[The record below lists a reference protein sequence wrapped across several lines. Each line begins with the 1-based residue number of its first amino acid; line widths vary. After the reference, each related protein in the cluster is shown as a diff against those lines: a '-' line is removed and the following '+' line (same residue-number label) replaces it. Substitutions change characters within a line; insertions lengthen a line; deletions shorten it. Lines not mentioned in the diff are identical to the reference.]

1 MLHAATFMPVLP
13 LAGFVVLALFGR
25 RLGHPWAGWLG
36 TATVT
41 GAFVAAL
48 ITYGGLLGRH
58 SGASREFILNWF
70 TWIPVG
76 GLQVHAALLIDPLSM
91 TMALFVTGVSALIH
105 LYSIGYMKGDAD
117 FPKFFL
123 YLNLFVASMLL
134 LILGDNL
141 LFTFV
146 GWEGVGVCSYWLVSF
161 WFGRDSAA
169 SAGKK
174 AFLYNRLADVGF
186 LIAMFLVFDKTGTL
200 NYQGI
205 FAHVSSIDPAS
216 RTAICLLLFVAAA
229 GKSAQLPLFPWL
241 ADAMEGPTPVSALIH
256 AATMV
261 TAGVYLMCRIAPLL
275 ALSHPA
281 QLVVASI
288 GAATAFIAALIGCG
302 QQDIKKV
309 LAYSTVSQL
318 GYMFLAVGTGAYEA
332 AIFLMVAH
340 AFFKGLLFL
349 GAGSVIHGL
358 HDEQDLKRM
367 GNLRRYMKITFLTFG
382 AGWLAIAG
390 IPPLSGFF
398 AKGDVLENAFAHFP
412 ILWAIGLITALL
424 TAYYMT
430 RLFALAF
437 LGDDRWRRLIDTR
450 PSTVDAL
457 AAEDAAAHAH
467 ASADA
472 SADADVA
479 AGAHE
484 VAGAPGEPADH
495 GSDNAAPHES
505 PWVMA
510 LPLVV
515 LSVLAIAGGLLNLPG
530 NVFHWDPL
538 GWLKPVFGTALY
550 NPVQSTSTRWVLSIA
565 DAVVALIGVGFGLR
579 LWTQHTDIPALEPT
593 ALRKALYI
601 DDIYDAVIGRPSEA
615 FATFCATVIE
625 AKVIDGAV
633 NGVARL
639 ARGSGARLRR
649 VQTGFVRQYAL
660 GIVLG
665 TVILLAYMATR
676 AWS

>member
-1 MLHAATFMPVLP
+1 MLHAAYLMPLLP
-13 LAGFVVLALFGR
+13 LAGFVVLAALGR
-25 RLGHPWAGWLG
+25 RLGDPWAGWLG
-36 TATVT
+36 TATVA
-41 GAFVAAL
+41 GSFVVACVVYA
-48 ITYGGLLGRH
+48 GLLAKAVPQR
-58 SGASREFILNWF
+58 SFVQTLF

-76 GLQVHAALLIDPLSM
+76 GLQVKSALLIDPLSM
-91 TMALFVTGVSALIH
+91 TMALFVTGVSSLIH
-105 LYSIGYMKGDAD
+105 LYSIGYMKGDRD
-117 FPKFFL
+117 YPKFFL

-134 LILGDNL
+134 LVLADNL

-146 GWEGVGVCSYWLVSF
+146 GWEGVGVCSYWLVAF

-174 AFLYNRLADVGF
+174 AFIYNRLADVGF
-186 LIAMFLVFDKTGTL
+186 LIAIFLVFSKTGTL
-200 NYQGI
+200 DYKGI
-205 FAHVSSIDPAS
+205 FSHLSLIGGGTG
-216 RTAICLLLFVAAA
+216 TAICLLLFVAAA

-261 TAGVYLMCRIAPLL
+261 TAGVYLMCRISPLL
-275 ALSHPA
+275 AHAHDA

-288 GAATAFIAALIGCG
+288 GAVTAFVAATIGCA

-318 GYMFLAVGTGAYEA
+318 GYMFLAVGLGAYEA

-340 AFFKGLLFL
+340 AFFKALLFL

-367 GNLRRYMKITFLTFG
+367 GNLRRYMKLTFFTFG
-382 AGWLAIAG
+382 IGTLAIAG

-398 AKGDVLENAFAHFP
+398 AKGDILDNAFARYP
-412 ILWAIGLITALL
+412 VLWAIGLVTAAL

-430 RLFALAF
+430 RLVALAF
-437 LGDDRWRRLIDTR
+437 YGDDRWR
-450 PSTVDAL
+450 
-457 AAEDAAAHAH
+457 
-467 ASADA
+467 DA
-472 SADADVA
+472 SG
-479 AGAHE
+479 GASGGHNG
-484 VAGAPGEPADH
+484 GAE
-495 GSDNAAPHES
+495 PHEG

-515 LSVLAIAGGLLNLPG
+515 LAVLAFFGGVLHLPWHPSW
-530 NVFHWDPL
+530 NPL
-538 GWLKPVFGTALY
+538 GWLGPVFGSALY
-550 NPVQSTSTRWVLSIA
+550 EAHQSSGTQWALGIV
-565 DAVVALIGVGFGLR
+565 DAVIALVGLGVAFS
-579 LWTQHTDIPALEPT
+579 LWSRRAERPGLEPVVLQR
-593 ALRKALYI
+593 AYFL
-601 DDIYDAVIGRPSEA
+601 DDVYDAVIGRPGQA
-615 FATFCATVIE
+615 FAQFCATVIE

-633 NGVARL
+633 NGVGRL
-639 ARGSGARLRR
+639 TRAAGGSLRR

-665 TVILLAYMATR
+665 AVVLLAWMLSR
-676 AWS
+676 AVS